1 MIRSLEINGFKSFVS
16 QNIELSPLTILTG
29 LNSSGKSSVIQS
41 IRILSRVA
49 NSEKESLLDGHG
61 TIEELKNPFVDN
73 GIKLKAIYENTTNR
87 LASITF
93 PAETEEYD
101 INNNFPEVIYISADR
116 FGPQTSIPIATN
128 HNLGPKGENIL
139 NCIDFYQYEQ
149 LNSLLKHQNSE
160 GETFGFN
167 LEAWL
172 GAISPGV
179 KFKHEIQKLT
189 DSSYTL
195 FNGHRAMNVG
205 FGLSYTL
212 PIIVALFLGTIKPN
226 TIVLLENPE
235 AHLHPKGQTELSKLI
250 ALAVQ
255 AGAQVI
261 VETHSDHL
269 FDGIRVF
276 AKQHNGFAKDVNI
289 YWFELDQRKN
299 TNIEASVLDDNGRL
313 DKWPD
318 GLFDQFEINASEL
331 L

>member
-1 MIRSLEINGFKSFVS
+1 MIKSLDINGFKSFVS
-16 QNIELSPLTILTG
+16 QNIELRPLTILTG

-41 IRILSRVA
+41 IRILSRIA

-61 TIEELKNPFVDN
+61 TIEELKNPFADN
-73 GIKLKAIYENTTNR
+73 GIMLKAIYDNIDK
-87 LASITF
+87 LDSITF
-93 PAETEEYD
+93 TAEFDESD
-101 INNNFPEVIYISADR
+101 ANNNFPEVIYISADR

-128 HNLGPKGENIL
+128 HNLGTRGENIL
-139 NCIDFYQYEQ
+139 NCIDYYQYE
-149 LNSLLKHQNSE
+149 LLSPLLKHENSV
-160 GETFGFN
+160 GDTFGYN

-179 KFKHEIQKLT
+179 KFKHEILKLT

-212 PIIVALFLGTIKPN
+212 PIIVALFLGTMKPN

-255 AGAQVI
+255 AGAQIV

-276 AKQHNGFAKDVNI
+276 AKQHKGFAKDVNI
-289 YWFELDQRKN
+289 YWFELDQSKN
-299 TNIEASVLDDNGRL
+299 TNIEAPILDDNGRL
-313 DKWPD
+313 NKWPE
-318 GLFDQFEINASEL
+318 GMFDQFEINASEL

>member
-1 MIRSLEINGFKSFVS
+1 MIKYLDINGFKSFVS
-16 QNIELSPLTILTG
+16 QNIELRPLTILTG

-41 IRILSRVA
+41 IRILSRIA

-61 TIEELKNPFVDN
+61 TIEELKNPFADN
-73 GIKLKAIYENTTNR
+73 GIMLKAIYDNIDK
-87 LASITF
+87 LDSITF
-93 PAETEEYD
+93 TTEFDESD
-101 INNNFPEVIYISADR
+101 TNNNFPEVIYISADR

-128 HNLGPKGENIL
+128 HNLGTRGENIL
-139 NCIDFYQYEQ
+139 NCIDYYQYEL
-149 LNSLLKHQNSE
+149 LNPLLKHENSV
-160 GETFGFN
+160 GDTFGYN

-179 KFKHEIQKLT
+179 KFKHEILKLT

-212 PIIVALFLGTIKPN
+212 PIIVALFLGTMKPN

-255 AGAQVI
+255 AGAQIV

-276 AKQHNGFAKDVNI
+276 AKQHKGFAKDVNI
-289 YWFELDQRKN
+289 YWFELDQSKN
-299 TNIEASVLDDNGRL
+299 TNIEAPILDDNGRL
-313 DKWPD
+313 NKWPE
-318 GLFDQFEINASEL
+318 GMFDQFEINASEL